1 MVTGEGRIDDQ
12 TLHGKLPAVVARRA
26 APVPVIA
33 VVGRSDLSERAR
45 QAMGLS
51 AVHAVVDHTDGDP
64 ARDPDLTTRVLR
76 ELGATMP
83 LEGVRGDA
91 LAPPAWGLLSDR
103 PGRPGRRGR
112 PRINRT

>member
-1 MVTGEGRIDDQ
+1 MITGEGRIDDQ
-12 TLHGKLPAVVARRA
+12 TLHGKLPAVVAQRA

-64 ARDPDLTTRVLR
+64 AHDPALTARVLE
-76 ELGATMP
+76 ELGGTIP
-83 LEGVRGDA
+83 L
-91 LAPPAWGLLSDR
+91 
-103 PGRPGRRGR
+103 PGRPAR
-112 PRINRT
+112 